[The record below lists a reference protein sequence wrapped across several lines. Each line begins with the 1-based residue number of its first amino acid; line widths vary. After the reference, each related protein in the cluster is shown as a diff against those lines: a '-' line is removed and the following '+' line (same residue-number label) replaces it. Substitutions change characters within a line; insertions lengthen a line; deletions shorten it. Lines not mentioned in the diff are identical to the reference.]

1 MTYGTSAPQDSQDVN
16 GMTLEVCYIIS
27 PMLNDPHVE
36 YKYIFF
42 VAEPLP
48 PGHLKVEL

>member
-27 PMLNDPHVE
+27 PMLNDPMLNTH
-36 YKYIFF
+36 IFF